1 LVVDDHDELRKS
13 LVRVVRTFGHEVAVA
28 KDGLSALALAES
40 FQPDC
45 AILDLSLRGMNGIE
59 LGRRLR
65 GMFPRE
71 RLYLIA
77 LTGFTDEHIREACLD
92 AGFDA
97 HLTKPGDINILAQLL
112 GGDRGH

>member
-1 LVVDDHDELRKS
+1 LIVDDHDELRKS

-28 KDGLSALALAES
+28 KDGLSALALAET

-45 AILDLSLRGMNGIE
+45 AILDLSLPGINGIE
-59 LGRRLR
+59 LGQRLR
-65 GMFPRE
+65 AVFPRKQ
-71 RLYLIA
+71 LYLIA

-97 HLTKPGDINILAQLL
+97 QLTKPGDINLLAQLL
-112 GGDRGH
+112 GGGRGH